1 MEEGKKFPTGGHI
14 VVDKVDG
21 KPHICIQWEYE
32 EENPPT
38 VERQRDSEITSS

>member
-32 EENPPT
+32 EENPPEAGEK
-38 VERQRDSEITSS
+38 VLKMD